1 MRDDDRS
8 RREWARMSE
17 DDDRDDRP
25 GQNLP
30 GNFGF
35 DRGGEGFPGGSYF
48 GGGDRGRDRMGDYA
62 GHGHMGGGDVPGYGP
77 ARYGDVGRGVDAGY
91 RGGGFLGGSYSGG
104 MRYPAPHRGQS
115 GPMAQPGAPRSFRG
129 VGPKNYRRSDD
140 AIREDLCELLMD
152 DPDVDATEIDVR
164 VSEGVVTLDGTVRDR
179 SMKHLAERLAES
191 VRGVRD
197 VQNNLQKG

>member
-17 DDDRDDRP
+17 DDYRDQP

-35 DRGGEGFPGGSYF
+35 DRGGEGFPNAT
-48 GGGDRGRDRMGDYA
+48 RDY
-62 GHGHMGGGDVPGYGP
+62 DVPGYGP
-77 ARYGDVGRGVDAGY
+77 SRYRDVGRGIDAGY
-91 RGGGFLGGSYSGG
+91 RGGGALGGSYAGG
-104 MRYPAPHRGQS
+104 MRVPGPHRGQS
-115 GPMAQPGAPRSFRG
+115 GPMAQPAPRSFRG

-164 VSEGVVTLDGTVRDR
+164 VSDGVVTLDGTVRER
-179 SMKHLAERLAES
+179 GMKHLAERLAES